1 MLGALAAKLAPLLR
15 GRVAVVTGAGV
26 SAESGIPTFRGAGG
40 YWRTH
45 DARRLATREAFER
58 DPALVWEWYEERR
71 AAVRSA
77 SPNPAHAAIARLADI
92 SREHLVITQN
102 VDDLH
107 ERGGTRAD
115 RLVHVHGE
123 IFRTTCLG
131 CDFTTSEVV
140 PSVAPPILP
149 PKCPRCR
156 ALLRPGVVWFGE
168 TLDRAQIERVEDFFA
183 RGDCDLVM
191 TIGTTAVFD
200 YVKDWSTRGGT
211 LVEINPDPTPLSA
224 EAAHVVRAPAGQ
236 VLPVLLGLAPAPSSS
251 R

>member
-40 YWRTH
+40 YWRKH
-45 DARRLATREAFER
+45 DARKLATREAFQR

-77 SPNPAHAAIARLADI
+77 APNAAHEAIARLADM
-92 SREHLVITQN
+92 SRDHLVITQN

-107 ERGGTRAD
+107 ERGGTRAE

-131 CDFTTSEVV
+131 CDFATSEAV
-140 PSVAPPILP
+140 PSVPP

-168 TLDRAQIERVEDFFA
+168 MLERAQIERVENFFA
-183 RGDCDLVM
+183 RGSCDLVM

-211 LVEINPDPTPLSA
+211 LVEINPDTTPLSVHA
-224 EAAHVVRAPAGQ
+224 EHVVRAPAGE
-236 VLPVLLGLAPAPSSS
+236 VLPLLMGLAPSG
-251 R
+251 